1 MNKVFKFFV
10 FLLVIL
16 LFMLSSK
23 RGWADDSP
31 VLRELIEP
39 NSIALD
45 QRQIYIPEG
54 TSIYIYDLRDFRL
67 KKRIG
72 QRGEGPQEF
81 LLDVLRGAEELFIDV
96 QTPVL
101 LVNSLGKVSFFNKGD
116 GSFIRELKSRTGAR
130 EFKPLGLG
138 FAGQG
143 MVAEEGIQYRSV
155 NIYDSQLN
163 KVKEVFKVKHHFQ
176 MGEGLRVLPAAM
188 TFAAWG
194 GKLFIAWE
202 ENFVIRVFDQEG
214 NPLYTIQREY
224 ERLKVPEWFKE
235 QIVAYFK
242 THKRYKR
249 IFEMLDPKIIFP
261 ATFPA
266 IADMKITDG
275 KMYVTTYRIDEEN
288 ADATQCF
295 VFDVKGNFLK
305 ELTIPLRRG
314 DGLLPYPYAISAGKL
329 YQLVE
334 EGEHWR
340 LKITGL

>member
-1 MNKVFKFFV
+1 MTKVFKFFV
-10 FLLVIL
+10 FLVVFL
-16 LFMLSSK
+16 LFMMSAQDGLA
-23 RGWADDSP
+23 GDSP
-31 VLRELIEP
+31 LLRELIEP

-54 TSIYIYDLRDFRL
+54 TSIYIYDLKDFRL
-67 KKRIG
+67 KKRVG

-96 QTPVL
+96 WTPVL

-116 GSFIRELKSRTGAR
+116 GSFIRELRSHTGAQ
-130 EFKPLGLG
+130 EFKPLGRG

-155 NIYDSQLN
+155 NIYDSRLN
-163 KVKEVFKVKHHFQ
+163 KAKEVLKVKHHFQ

-188 TFAAWG
+188 KFATCG
-194 GKLFIAWE
+194 RKLFIAWDE
-202 ENFVIRVFDQEG
+202 DFVIRVFDQEG
-214 NPLYTIQREY
+214 APLYTIKREY
-224 ERLKVPEWFKE
+224 ERLKVSERFKE

-249 IFEMLDPKIIFP
+249 IFELLNPKIIFP

-266 IADMKITDG
+266 IADMKIADG
-275 KMYVTTYRIDEEN
+275 KIYVTTYRVDEDN
-288 ADATQCF
+288 AGATQCF
-295 VFDVKGNFLK
+295 VFDVDGKFLK
-305 ELTIPLRRG
+305 ELTIPLRRR
-314 DGLLPYPYAISAGKL
+314 DELLPYPYAVSAGKL

-340 LKITGL
+340 LKITEL